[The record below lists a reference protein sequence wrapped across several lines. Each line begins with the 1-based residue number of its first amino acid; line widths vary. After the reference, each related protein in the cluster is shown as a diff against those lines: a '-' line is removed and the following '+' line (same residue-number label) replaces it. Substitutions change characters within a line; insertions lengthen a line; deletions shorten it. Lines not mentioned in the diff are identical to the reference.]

1 MPRTAPALVVAAIAF
16 MPATTA
22 APASA
27 AGVPVAVVRA
37 ASPVLA
43 PIPVA
48 KRRTYRNGR
57 KIACTPF
64 GCHPIPRGCYPV
76 TEYDWWGNPTGYDR
90 VVCPRRR

>member
-1 MPRTAPALVVAAIAF
+1 MPKTALALFAAAAAF
-16 MPATTA
+16 MPAA
-22 APASA
+22 IPAPASA
-27 AGVPVAVVRA
+27 GIPMAEFQAPGPA
-37 ASPVLA
+37 LA
-43 PIPVA
+43 PIQVA
-48 KRRTYRNGR
+48 KRRANQNGR

>member
-1 MPRTAPALVVAAIAF
+1 MPKIAPALVVAVAAF
-16 MPATTA
+16 MPAAMAT
-22 APASA
+22 PASA
-27 AGVPVAVVRA
+27 SVPMAVFQA
-37 ASPVLA
+37 ASPALV

-48 KRRTYRNGR
+48 KRRAYRNGR

-64 GCHPIPRGCYPV
+64 GCHPIPRGCIPV